1 MKYLMFVRVDD
12 ALVGTVEDNVAD
24 WVDTTPQRLD
34 GDRLRPTAAAK
45 TVRSRTLVSDGP
57 FAETKEWIAGFDL
70 LDCASLDEA
79 IEIAARHPVARFGA
93 IELRQV
99 G

>member
-12 ALVGTVEDNVAD
+12 ALVGTVEDNAED

-34 GDRLRPTAAAK
+34 GDRLRPTAEAR
-45 TVRSRTLVSDGP
+45 TVRSRALVSDGP

-79 IEIAARHPVARFGA
+79 IAIAARHPVARFGA